1 MPQSRWFRIGYG
13 IALIL
18 LIILLVHQVWFVFY
32 PLVVLVETLFFPFL
46 LAGVLYYLF
55 RPLVLFLDRKRIP
68 RTLSILALYLMAV
81 GVFILVGVLV
91 GPAFNDQVEQL
102 VQNFPSLAAKAQHKF
117 LELEKNPW
125 LSRYIKSN
133 VLLTFATGYLKTSWK
148 TIVDNVAH
156 VIGVFAD
163 VVVTLVTVPFI
174 LFYML
179 KEGEKFSR
187 YVLRIFPEREKER
200 VLAILSEMDTAL
212 SSYIKGQVLVG
223 FFVGLLVWI
232 GFLIIGLDYSL
243 ILGLARM
250 FTNVIPVVGPII
262 STIPAFIVGWI
273 ESPAMAFKVLI
284 VVLVVHVVEV
294 NLISPWVMG
303 RSLNIHP
310 LTMVLLLLVA
320 GSLGGFLGLLLAVPT
335 YAVLKVI
342 VQHTYRLV
350 QLKRDGDKTA

>member
-1 MPQSRWFRIGYG
+1 MPQSQWFRVGYG
-13 IALIL
+13 IVLIL
-18 LIILLVHQVWFVFY
+18 LIIMLAHQVQFIFY
-32 PLVVLVETLFFPFL
+32 PLVVLVQTLFFPFL
-46 LAGVLYYLF
+46 LAGLLYYLF

-68 RTLSILALYLMAV
+68 RTFSILALYLIAGGTV
-81 GVFILVGVLV
+81 VLAGVLA
-91 GPAFNDQVEQL
+91 GPALKDQVERL
-102 VQNFPSLAAKAQHKF
+102 VQNFPGLVDKAHHRF
-117 LELEKNPW
+117 LELAQNPW
-125 LSRYIKSN
+125 MSRYIKWN
-133 VLLTFATGYLKTSWK
+133 ELLPYAIGYLKTSWK
-148 TIVDNVAH
+148 AIVDNVAQW
-156 VIGVFAD
+156 IGAFTN

-179 KEGEKFSR
+179 KEGEKFSG
-187 YVLRIFPEREKER
+187 YVLRIFPKREKER
-200 VLAILSEMDTAL
+200 VLAILNEMDAAL

-250 FTNVIPVVGPII
+250 FTNVIPVIGPLISII
-262 STIPAFIVGWI
+262 SALIVGWV

-284 VVLVVHVVEV
+284 VVFVVHVVEG
-294 NLISPWVMG
+294 NLIAPWVMG

-310 LTMVLLLLVA
+310 LTMIMLLLVA

-342 VQHTYRLV
+342 VQHSYRLL
-350 QLKRDGDKTA
+350 QSKRESEKEA